1 MAIILI
7 GFALLCILL
16 LLVLYRNLPNKKVFY
31 GFCGTLSIALGISY
45 YSFHV
50 PQSQPVHLDEAA
62 ISHIT
67 SQQQIF
73 AGWYTEYK
81 KHLDVIDY
89 TWQQYQQLL
98 KDYHNDNISLN
109 TLNMRLGQLEQDALK
124 EKATLDKLPSPNG
137 LDDNNYGLAV
147 TILQK
152 TQEYASQQV
161 ITIKATKAASS
172 PENNPKLS
180 HEERSRSL
188 QKIML
193 QNAPDALFTANETNM
208 LRSNLTIPENS

>member
-98 KDYHNDNISLN
+98 KDYHNDNQHTHHHFCYFFN
-109 TLNMRLGQLEQDALK
+109 
-124 EKATLDKLPSPNG
+124 
-137 LDDNNYGLAV
+137 
-147 TILQK
+147 TILQ
-152 TQEYASQQV
+152 
-161 ITIKATKAASS
+161 TKRTDKKGYK
-172 PENNPKLS
+172 NKRRNVC
-180 HEERSRSL
+180 
-188 QKIML
+188 
-193 QNAPDALFTANETNM
+193 
-208 LRSNLTIPENS
+208 